1 MLLKIEGVKMNAKT
15 TKATKAGADLP
26 HGNGEGKGDASE
38 VTKEG
43 GIQVLSVEDIGH
55 SLKKGIVQSLSGLT
69 VIETDIVALVRKT
82 VADTLRTGGVAA
94 GELVNVVHHVVMGA
108 IGAAEQV
115 GIGMTMSVKSV
126 AKGIVMGVNDVGG
139 DVIVASTETIR
150 SVIKHAAAIGA
161 DVGMVSRHAVDGMIE
176 ATTETGGNL
185 ANAGK
190 NMIEGA
196 IKEAGK
202 VSDIAMKSVKD
213 VMNSMLG
220 GLAER
225 DIAHPD
231 AAAHARAAAK
241 NQHAGSGRLEH

>member
-1 MLLKIEGVKMNAKT
+1 MNAKT
-15 TKATKAGADLP
+15 TKTGTDLP
-26 HGNGEGKGDASE
+26 HGNGEGKGDGSE
-38 VTKEG
+38 MLKEG
-43 GIQVLSVEDIGH
+43 GIELVSVEDIGH

-69 VIETDIVALVRKT
+69 EIETDIVALVRKT

-115 GIGMTMSVKSV
+115 GNGMTMSIKSV
-126 AKGIVMGVNDVGG
+126 AKGIVMGVHDVGG

-150 SVIKHAAAIGA
+150 SVIKHAAAVGV
-161 DVGMVSRHAVDGMIE
+161 DVGMVSRHAVDGLIE

-185 ANAGK
+185 ASAGK

-202 VSDIAMKSVKD
+202 VSDIALKSVKE

-220 GLAER
+220 GLTEKEP
-225 DIAHPD
+225 DHPD

-241 NQHAGSGRLEH
+241 NQHAGAGRLEH